1 MLIAIAIAYKLN
13 SATSYLFSTSC
24 TPNPGFACG
33 YYSINENGIL
43 EIGIQQA
50 IGSAIMVNGVACA
63 TNANTNGQP
72 LYGNV
77 NVANSVAYYPA
88 TDAPTNEISIQSG
101 GQYEFTVYCYGS
113 GNSIETSTQPGSAFV
128 GYVWINYTIQNT
140 NIHNVQQF
148 SSLGLEY
155 IAS

>member
-13 SATSYLFSTSC
+13 GATSYLFSTSC
-24 TPNPGFACG
+24 TPSPGFACG

-43 EIGIQQA
+43 DIGIQQA
-50 IGSAIMVNGVACA
+50 IGSAILVNGVACS
-63 TNANTNGQP
+63 TNANTNGLP

-77 NVANSVAYYPA
+77 YVANTVAYYPPS
-88 TDAPTNEISIQSG
+88 DAPSPAITIPSG

-113 GNSIETSTQPGSAFV
+113 GNSIETSTQPGSSFV
-128 GYVWINYTIQNT
+128 GYVWINYTIQDT